1 MPCRVSFVK
10 ERYGKIPMG
19 EKNAIYIEYDNYLPL
34 LSEYLPEPL
43 NSNPDFVN
51 FIRNKKNL
59 LDEFAD

>member
-1 MPCRVSFVK
+1 
-10 ERYGKIPMG
+10 MG